1 MRSWN
6 IAALDVEPHLPS
18 ILSSSEDARVIVLAL
33 PAGERLQDHEVH
45 ERAWI
50 VVVAGQIEV
59 TAGGGEPVRGDAG
72 SLLEFAPRERRDV
85 VARTDARLLLLLTP
99 WPGDGHPGAMSL
111 EQKTDARA
119 NAAKHAEESRLGTS
133 P

>member
-1 MRSWN
+1 MKSWN
-6 IAALDVEPHLPS
+6 ITALDVEPHMPW
-18 ILSSSEDARVIVLAL
+18 ILSSSEDARAIVLAL

-45 ERAWI
+45 ERTWI
-50 VVVAGQIEV
+50 VVVSGQIEV
-59 TAGGGEPVRGDAG
+59 TGGGDDPVRGDAG
-72 SLLEFAPRERRDV
+72 SLLELAPQERHDV
-85 VARTDARLLLLLTP
+85 VACTDARLLLLLTP

-119 NAAKHAEESRLGTS
+119 SAAKHADEARVATK

>member
-1 MRSWN
+1 MKSWN
-6 IAALDVEPHLPS
+6 IAALDVEPHMPS

-50 VVVAGQIEV
+50 VVVTGQIEV
-59 TAGGGEPVRGDAG
+59 TAGGDEPVRGDAG
-72 SLLEFAPRERRDV
+72 SLLELAPRERRDI

-119 NAAKHAEESRLGTS
+119 SAAEHAEKSRLARR